1 MIKSGEEIIYKIFK
15 QPVQQLRLNLLI
27 HRFLRG
33 QNLLA
38 ETDFEKERDVDA
50 LLNLLDQ
57 DLTRNENRQKLKLYE
72 KSLKKYCPVE
82 TVPKNIKKI
91 VFVAFSLENVTY
103 ANQPIVSRY
112 NENFL
117 NSNCIINIKNF
128 SGFYS
133 HFLKNYITIN
143 LFNDFYED
151 VLVNLESFVY
161 SYKKGL
167 LKKSERNDR
176 LQRFY
181 NLLSSKDGEIFSA
194 DLSKFVGIKEDLYD
208 VFKEMQQVAFNSIK
222 ESLYLPKQEDLDQR
236 RTERFGVK
244 VYNIG
249 SSQKKL
255 LLHVTSFSRKW
266 RRNSPEKLKVFR
278 GKGPVSIKHSIL
290 PERGRRGKANDFI
303 SLSYVDNSDLKT
315 FRDIGHFVCLVYGN
329 NIPNDHLIT
338 ISNMDAFTER
348 SHTAEGAVFSD
359 QKPFYSSADDLLD
372 ATKYFNEIAIIKRDD
387 FGEKAGKPNL
397 PIAVFCNGF
406 ITEEDVRCARRFNV
420 PIIFSETYKNME
432 CEGYSFEG
440 MVYFY
445 DSDCIESEAVL

>member
-15 QPVQQLRLNLLI
+15 QPV
-27 HRFLRG
+27 HLRG

-91 VFVAFSLENVTY
+91 VFDAFSHENLTY
-103 ANQPIVSRY
+103 ANQPIVSSY

-133 HFLKNYITIN
+133 HFLKNYITIK

-255 LLHVTSFSRKW
+255 LLHVTSFSRNWGK
-266 RRNSPEKLKVFR
+266 SFPEELRIFR
-278 GKGPVSIKHSIL
+278 GKNPVPIKKSIL
-290 PERGRRGKANDFI
+290 P
-303 SLSYVDNSDLKT
+303 LSYVDNSNLKT

-372 ATKYFNEIAIIKRDD
+372 STRVVNEIAVIKRDD
-387 FGEKAGKPNL
+387 FGEKAGEPNL

-432 CEGYSFEG
+432 YEDYSFEG

>member
-1 MIKSGEEIIYKIFK
+1 MKENENSVYKIFK
-15 QPVQQLRLNLLI
+15 QPIGQLRLNLLI
-27 HRFLRG
+27 HRFLKN

-38 ETDFEKERDVDA
+38 ETDLEKERDVDA

-91 VFVAFSLENVTY
+91 VFDAFSHENLTY
-103 ANQPIVSRY
+103 INQPIVSRY

-133 HFLKNYITIN
+133 HFLKNYITIK

-181 NLLSSKDGEIFSA
+181 NLLSSNGGEIFSE
-194 DLSKFVGIKEDLYD
+194 DLSKFVGIKGDLYD
-208 VFKEMQQVAFNSIK
+208 AFKEMQRASFDSIK
-222 ESLYLPKQEDLDQR
+222 ESLYVPKVEDLDQR
-236 RTERFGVK
+236 KTERFGVK

-249 SSQKKL
+249 SSHKKL
-255 LLHVTSFSRKW
+255 LLHVTSFSRNWGK
-266 RRNSPEKLKVFR
+266 SFPEELRIFR
-278 GKGPVSIKHSIL
+278 GKNPVPIKRSIL
-290 PERGRRGKANDFI
+290 PERGRKGKANDFI
-303 SLSYVDNSDLKT
+303 SLSYVDNSEIKT
-315 FRDIGHFVCLVYGN
+315 FRDVGHFVCFAYGN

-338 ISNMDAFTER
+338 ISNKDAYTER
-348 SHTAEGAVFSD
+348 ACVEEGAVFSD
-359 QKPFYSSADDLLD
+359 QRPFYSSSDDLLD

-397 PIAVFCNGF
+397 PIAVFCNGY
-406 ITEEDVRCARRFNV
+406 ITEQDVKCAKSLRV
-420 PIIFSETYKNME
+420 PIIFSETYVHNSE
-432 CEGYSFEG
+432 QDFFDGVVLFNN
-440 MVYFY
+440 
-445 DSDCIESEAVL
+445 SDCIEMEATL